1 MHAPDRRKVMVVTG
15 GSRGIGADIV
25 RLAARTGYKV
35 VINYA
40 NSATAAEGLLDELNT
55 DKTVAHAVKCD
66 VSDEPSVV
74 GLFAEAMEVFGP
86 VSVLVNNAGVTG
98 GFSRVSDVSAR
109 TLAET
114 MNTNVIGAF
123 LCCREAVRQMSTRM
137 GGVGGAIVNVSSRAS
152 QYGGAGEW
160 VHYAASKG
168 AMDTLTLGLAREVAA
183 EGIRVNAVAPGFVD
197 TELHAHAG
205 DPDRANRLAAQTPM
219 GRPGTSPEI
228 ANVVLWL
235 ADDAASYVTGAI
247 VAAAG
252 GR

>member
-1 MHAPDRRKVMVVTG
+1 MKSPGKGKVMLVTG
-15 GSRGIGADIV
+15 GSRGIGAEIA
-25 RLAARTGYKV
+25 RLAVQSGYRV
-35 VINYA
+35 VVNYA
-40 NSATAAEGLLDELNT
+40 HSAKAAHDLVNALNT
-55 DKTVAHAVKCD
+55 DETGAHAIQCD
-66 VSDEPSVV
+66 VTDETSVV
-74 GLFAEAMEVFGP
+74 RLFAETMETFGP
-86 VSVLVNNAGVTG
+86 VAVLVNNAGVTG
-98 GFSRVSDVSAR
+98 GFSRVSDVSAK

-114 MNTNVIGAF
+114 MNTNVIGTF
-123 LCCREAVRQMSTRM
+123 LCCREAVRQMSTQM
-137 GGVGGAIVNVSSRAS
+137 GGGGGAIVNVSSRAS

-197 TELHAHAG
+197 TELHANAG

-219 GRPGTSPEI
+219 GRPGKSKEI
-228 ANVVLWL
+228 ADVVLWL

>member
-1 MHAPDRRKVMVVTG
+1 MQSSSTGKVMLVTG
-15 GSRGIGADIV
+15 GSRGIGAEIA
-25 RLAARTGYKV
+25 RLAVRSGYRV
-35 VINYA
+35 VVSYA
-40 NSATAAEGLLDELNT
+40 KNAIAAHALVEELNT
-55 DKTVAHAVKCD
+55 GRTVANAIQCD
-66 VSDEPSVV
+66 VSDEASVV
-74 GLFAEAMEVFGP
+74 RLFAAMTEIFGP
-86 VSVLVNNAGVTG
+86 VTVLGNNAGLTG
-98 GFSRVSDVSAR
+98 GFSRVSDISAQ

-123 LCCREAVRQMSTRM
+123 LCCREAVRQMSTQV

-197 TELHAHAG
+197 TELHANAG
-205 DPDRANRLAAQTPM
+205 DPDRANRLAVQTPM
-219 GRPGTSPEI
+219 GRPGTPQEI
-228 ANVVLWL
+228 ADVVLWL